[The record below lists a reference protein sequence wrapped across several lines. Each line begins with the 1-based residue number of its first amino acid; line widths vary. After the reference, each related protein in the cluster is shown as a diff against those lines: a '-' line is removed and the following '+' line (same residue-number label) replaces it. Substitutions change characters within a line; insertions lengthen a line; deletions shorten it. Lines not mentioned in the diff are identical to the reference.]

1 MRGLL
6 EIDFYKNNLSRHKVS
21 NLKKVSTDAM
31 LSEIDGETVFFAL
44 VKGDDSMS
52 KALDQA
58 AKKIEH
64 I

>member
-1 MRGLL
+1 M
-6 EIDFYKNNLSRHKVS
+6 SSVS